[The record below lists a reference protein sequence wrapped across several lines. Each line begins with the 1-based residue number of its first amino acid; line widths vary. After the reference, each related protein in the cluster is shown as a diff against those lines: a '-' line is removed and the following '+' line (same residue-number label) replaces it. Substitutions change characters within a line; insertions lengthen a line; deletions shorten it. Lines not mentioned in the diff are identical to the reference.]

1 MTLRHLFVIII
12 FVDILQCR
20 NFYPYSY
27 DEIVSKLE
35 KWESEYPS
43 IFKLYTAREKYNL
56 HLPDRIKCNNKQCE
70 HHIIIIT
77 NHLTWSSDLSRGH
90 IFLSGA
96 LHGNERVGPSTL
108 IELCDYLLY
117 KYDTEESSWIKYL
130 INHRVIILTPM
141 TNSIGYS
148 VSKREEYQRLDP
160 NRDFPYMT
168 EPKNCMKTIVAR
180 VINEIFREYL
190 IQLAI
195 TFHGGMR
202 AISFEWGSPNHNT
215 PNDYSPDHI
224 AQLELVTQMQILGG
238 HLPINS
244 VSKNTKINS
253 KWFYPIG
260 TLNKVV
266 YPVKGGM
273 EDWAYTGSWD
283 KEMVKPCQPQTYI
296 DDNIDQYPKEK
307 TIYNNA
313 QLRAFN
319 FLIEA
324 SDDKI
329 PKNNWGNI
337 KNGWDDIW
345 NIDNSEYDGHISRNL
360 RISMFLI
367 NSVQPYVII
376 MKYPKIIPWHPVQNK
391 FMDGQINTK
400 LMKGR
405 QITKEINW
413 FVSGAISIYE
423 YDLLFAMKTADD
435 YNDNN
440 DVNDIKWNILQFK
453 KNPMWR
459 KNLDLILES
468 AKQNHKEYKFTID
481 IETKLT
487 AELMKQ
493 IVVKCQQENNLVTMK
508 DGKTYCSILFG
519 IRVKVD
525 DQWQQNKDLA
535 NYKNIK
541 TFPDGIPP
549 QSHVVNA
556 RNHNKDKWNMTN
568 NKYNIKSSE
577 WWYTEEIIEIKI
589 FLIYDDKD
597 TEIVTQYQENEEGDD
612 NKQQNENENETLI
625 IKQEPKHIM
634 SFPII
639 AIFLFVV
646 GSILYCYYQYKR
658 RNNHNRRI
666 YGNKTYQRVSNIAIV

>member
-1 MTLRHLFVIII
+1 MMTLLLYLIFVIIL
-12 FVDILQCR
+12 VDILQCR

-35 KWESEYPS
+35 KWQSEYPN

-56 HLPDRIKCNNKQCE
+56 HLPDHIKCNNKQCE

-77 NHLTWSSDLSRGH
+77 NHNTWSSDLSRPH

-117 KYDTEESSWIKYL
+117 KYDTDLSSWIQYL

-141 TNSIGYS
+141 TNSIGYAQ
-148 VSKREEYQRLDP
+148 SKREEYQRLDP

-168 EPKNCMKTIVAR
+168 EPKSCMKTIVAR

-202 AISFEWGSPNHNT
+202 AISYEWGSPNHNT
-215 PNDYSPDHI
+215 PKDYSPDHI
-224 AQLELVTQMQILGG
+224 AQVELVTQMQILGG
-238 HLPINS
+238 HLPSNS
-244 VSKNTKINS
+244 VSRNKKNINN

-283 KEMVKPCQPQTYI
+283 KDMVKPCNPDTYI
-296 DDNIDQYPKEK
+296 NDNIQQYPIEK

-345 NIDNSEYDGHISRNL
+345 NIDNSEYDGHISRNI
-360 RISMFLI
+360 RICMFLI

-376 MKYPKIIPWHPVQNK
+376 TKYPKIIPWHPVKNK
-391 FMDGQINTK
+391 FIDGQINTK

-423 YDLLFAMKTADD
+423 YDLLFAMK
-435 YNDNN
+435 NN
-440 DVNDIKWNILQFK
+440 DDSTNDITWNVLEFK

-468 AKQNHKEYKFTID
+468 SQHKHKEYKFTID

-493 IVVKCQQENNLVTMK
+493 IVMKCQQENNLITMK
-508 DGKTYCSILFG
+508 DGKVYCSILFG
-519 IRVKVD
+519 LRVKVD
-525 DQWQQNKDLA
+525 DQWKQNKDLA
-535 NYKNIK
+535 NYKNIQ
-541 TFPDGIPP
+541 TYPEGMPP

-556 RNHNKDKWNMTN
+556 RNNDKDKWNMTN
-568 NKYNIKSSE
+568 NKYNVKASK
-577 WWYTEEIIEIKI
+577 WWYTEKTIEIKI
-589 FLIYDDKD
+589 FLIYDDKEKD
-597 TEIVTQYQENEEGDD
+597 VVTQYEEDAKDAIQNKDEQDENG
-612 NKQQNENENETLI
+612 ETQI
-625 IKQEPKHIM
+625 INQEPKHIM

-639 AIFLFVV
+639 AIFLFSV
-646 GSILYCYYQYKR
+646 GSILYCYYEYKK
-658 RNNHNRRI
+658 RNSNRRI
-666 YGNKTYQRVSNIAIV
+666 YGNHTYQRVSNIAIV